1 MAIQTTPHTQTQ
13 QNQDPTQ
20 SDLEIA
26 AQTAQDSGQDGDE
39 ALYENADGAQTGGTR
54 AFHANEIRSKLP
66 NTQPRTAA
74 LDGGIDTR
82 TPESED
88 QGITNHSASEESARQ
103 RKVVSE
109 RPDSLAGV
117 DQTGHIVPK

>member
-20 SDLEIA
+20 SDIETD
-26 AQTAQDSGQDGDE
+26 QMGQDGDE
-39 ALYENADGAQTGGTR
+39 AIYEDADGAQTGGTR
-54 AFHANEIRSKLP
+54 AFHANAVRSKLP

-74 LDGGIDTR
+74 LDGGTDTR

-117 DQTGHIVPK
+117 NQTGHIVPK

>member
-1 MAIQTTPHTQTQ
+1 MTIQTTPHTQTQ

-20 SDLEIA
+20 SDLEAA
-26 AQTAQDSGQDGDE
+26 AQTAQDSDQDGDE

-54 AFHANEIRSKLP
+54 AFHANAIRSKLP
-66 NTQPRTAA
+66 NTEPRTAA

-117 DQTGHIVPK
+117 NQTGHVVPK

>member
-1 MAIQTTPHTQTQ
+1 MAMKTTPHTQSQ
-13 QNQDPTQ
+13 QNKDPTQ
-20 SDLEIA
+20 SDLETD
-26 AQTAQDSGQDGDE
+26 QMAQDSGQEGDE
-39 ALYENADGAQTGGTR
+39 ALYENADGAQAGGTR
-54 AFHANEIRSKLP
+54 AFNANAIRSKLP

>member
-1 MAIQTTPHTQTQ
+1 MAIQTTPHTETQ
-13 QNQDPTQ
+13 QNPDATQ
-20 SDLEIA
+20 SDLD
-26 AQTAQDSGQDGDE
+26 TNHMAQDTDQAGEES
-39 ALYENADGAQTGGTR
+39 LYENADGAQTGGTR
-54 AFHANEIRSKLP
+54 AFHANAIRSKLP

-103 RKVVSE
+103 RKVVSQ

-117 DQTGHIVPK
+117 DQTGHVVPK